1 MFLMLLICGCSG
13 SHKRDW
19 PGSGSFYGNLDSGG
33 ECGVPAQNMFYMPA
47 ENCEHRV
54 LGYSSATFYADE
66 GTTEEPMGRECLQPL
81 W

>member
-1 MFLMLLICGCSG
+1 MFRFCVANTKLDWRPATEQYRFIKHFLSSVDRQKQPWLI
-13 SHKRDW
+13 
-19 PGSGSFYGNLDSGG
+19 FL
-33 ECGVPAQNMFYMPA
+33 A
-47 ENCEHRV
+47 HRV